1 MMKVGEIML
10 YTHFMYKIR
19 KSIFAIIYIYIYI
32 YIIYL
37 IYLEEK
43 LQQEINCLN
52 EKIAAYRRAIKKF
65 RLDVAKLLF

>member
-1 MMKVGEIML
+1 MMKVCEIML

-19 KSIFAIIYIYIYI
+19 KSIFAIIYIYI

-52 EKIAAYRRAIKKF
+52 EKIAAYKRAIKKF